1 MPDTRQAAAALGQ
14 VVEFNGIELFGTTE
28 TGAIAHRQIPS
39 RTDGASTWTLL
50 RDVELVGPRSGEGPL
65 AIRGPRIARPRGDRQ
80 PAQLVELDDLV
91 VRDGDRSFTYLG
103 RRLRLIKVNGV
114 RVWLDE
120 LEAAL
125 RAALPTL
132 DVVCIPKDDHL
143 RGEHFEVYYAV
154 DEDSNTAPTEIRRIV
169 RQRHVE
175 PPSLHQ
181 IRRVPRIPR
190 TPTGKVRLTALL
202 EPASA
207 DHSDNEAGDLP

>member
-1 MPDTRQAAAALGQ
+1 MSALHGAGPTVPDTRQTAAALGQ

-103 RRLRLIKVNGV
+103 RCSRLIKVNGV

-120 LEAAL
+120 LEAVCVL
-125 RAALPTL
+125 RF
-132 DVVCIPKDDHL
+132 L
-143 RGEHFEVYYAV
+143 RSTSFV
-154 DEDSNTAPTEIRRIV
+154 S
-169 RQRHVE
+169 
-175 PPSLHQ
+175 
-181 IRRVPRIPR
+181 PR
-190 TPTGKVRLTALL
+190 TTTFAASTSRSTTQSMKTRTRPQPRYAASCANDTWNRRRSTRSVAYPAYRERPPGKFV
-202 EPASA
+202 
-207 DHSDNEAGDLP
+207 